1 MHSNFLKKSLQSFVA
16 IPILAT
22 NLFGSMIPM
31 GLPSAVVLA
40 TDENRPLDAFSL
52 DNKQEEIS
60 IEGKKIDAYFA
71 DRNMPLEGY
80 GEKLASEAKKYGLDP
95 YIIAAIAVR
104 ESTGGIH
111 ACKKATYSPFGY
123 GSCKINFDSY
133 DHAIEVVARSIGGE
147 NPKLPVYKDK
157 TTEQILKI
165 YNPEHIVKY
174 YSNQV
179 MAIMDDMREYEIEE
193 GQFASLEVKA

>member
-1 MHSNFLKKSLQSFVA
+1 MYRNLFKKSLQSFVA

-60 IEGKKIDAYFA
+60 IEGQK
-71 DRNMPLEGY
+71 
-80 GEKLASEAKKYGLDP
+80 LDP

-111 ACKKATYSPFGY
+111 ACKKATYSPLGY

-147 NPKLPVYKDK
+147 NPKLQVYKNK
-157 TTEQILKI
+157 STEQILKI
-165 YNPEHIVKY
+165 YNPEHIVRY
-174 YSNQV
+174 YSDQV
-179 MAIMDDMREYEIEE
+179 IAIMDDMREYEI
-193 GQFASLEVKA
+193 GSQIASLEVKA